1 MITSEAAPSYLRPGG
16 TGTVIAGA
24 VNQGDGEV
32 NTGKGEVT
40 ITDRLPAGLAAV
52 EVKGSVTQGGTGVRP
67 VPTCSGPGEVVSCSY
82 TGTLA
87 PYERFQIEIKVNVES
102 PASTSLPNDVTVE
115 GGGAPS
121 ATASQALTVS
131 SEALTLALQHYELLP
146 LNEDGAPDLQAGSHP
161 FQLTTNLA
169 FSQTVDRQPVAQP
182 KNLRFVLPP
191 GLIGDPSATEQC
203 TMVDFIALVRE
214 ANLCAAASA
223 IGVVVATVNEPHE
236 VGLVTKL
243 VPVFNLVP
251 AAGEPARFGFVV
263 AKVPIVLDTS
273 VRTGGGYNVVA
284 SVSDLSQAAGVLSSQ
299 VTLWGV
305 PGAAVHDQ
313 ARGWECIAGG
323 FYQNQVERKCPNTA
337 PAQALPFL
345 TLPTSCAADPAS
357 EPLVSSVEGDSW
369 IEPSNELTASYEWSG
384 ANGEPLGLT
393 GCDQLPFTPTLTV
406 APEEEHA
413 PVHTGSTPSGLSVS
427 VKVPQETTLA
437 AAGLAEADVRDT
449 TVTLPEGVQ
458 LSPSAAN
465 GLLACPEKP
474 EGGYEGIGFEG
485 FQSLSP
491 GAPEAATFTPTFRF
505 GEQELEGKRLAPS
518 CPEGSKLGTVRI
530 KTPLLP
536 KDLEGYVYLASP
548 APNGPQEP
556 SRNPFNSLIALYI
569 VAEDRE
575 AGVLVKLAGK
585 GEVNESTGQIS
596 TTFANTPQL
605 PFEELQLE
613 LFGGSRGSVSTP
625 AVCGDYATEAAF
637 TPWSGTGPVSV
648 LSAAEDFAITEGCSA
663 GRPLPFGPGFATQNT
678 STQAGAFTSFDLEL
692 SRPDGDQPLSTVTMH
707 LPEGVAALLSAV
719 ELCRAAQA
727 AASACPAGSE
737 VGEATAVA
745 GLGPEPYVQHGGKVY
760 ITGPYGGAPFGLQIV
775 TPAVAGPFNL
785 GTVTVRSKLYIN
797 PENASVTI
805 VSDPLPTELRGIP
818 LQLKRVLV
826 SVNRPNFEFNPT
838 NCDPMRVEGTL
849 TGAEGAS
856 AGVSSPLQAT
866 GCQSLPFSPDLTAAT
881 NGHASKA
888 DGTNFIVKV
897 TSKGLGQDN
906 IAKVDLQLPVALP
919 ARLSTLQKACTER
932 AFNANPA
939 SCPEGSDIGAATIYT
954 PVLKSP
960 LAGPA
965 YLVSH
970 GNAAFPDV
978 EFVLQGEGITLVLD
992 GKTQIKDGVT
1002 YSKFDSAP
1010 DAPFTTFET
1019 VLPAGP
1025 HSALTANV
1033 PAKDDYSLCGQELQM
1048 PTTITAQNGKVI
1060 EQDTKISVQ
1069 GCAAVKATRA
1079 KRLTNAQK
1087 LAKALAACRKRHR
1100 HSRAKR
1106 ANCERSA
1113 RRHYPLAGH
1122 GPKGKHART
1131 TTDKR

>member
-169 FSQTVDRQPVAQP
+169 FSQTVNRQPVAQP

-203 TMVDFIALVRE
+203 TMVNFIALVRE

-437 AAGLAEADVRDT
+437 AAGLAEANVRDT

-648 LSAAEDFAITEGCSA
+648 LSAAEDFAITGRVLGRQAAAVRSRVRDAEHKHAGGRLYELRPGTLASRRRSAAQHRDDAPTRGRRRAALCRRTVPSGAGGGERMSGGQRSWGSHGGGGSWPGTVCPAWRQGLHHGPVWWRAVRTADRHA
-663 GRPLPFGPGFATQNT
+663 GRRGTVQPGYGHR
-678 STQAGAFTSFDLEL
+678 SLEAVYQPRKRVRDDRI
-692 SRPDGDQPLSTVTMH
+692 RP
-707 LPEGVAALLSAV
+707 AAHRASWDPA
-719 ELCRAAQA
+719 AAQA
-727 AASACPAGSE
+727 C
-737 VGEATAVA
+737 VGERQPAK
-745 GLGPEPYVQHGGKVY
+745 LRVQSDQ
-760 ITGPYGGAPFGLQIV
+760 L
-775 TPAVAGPFNL
+775 
-785 GTVTVRSKLYIN
+785 RSDARRRHTHRRRRR
-797 PENASVTI
+797 E
-805 VSDPLPTELRGIP
+805 RR
-818 LQLKRVLV
+818 RVL
-826 SVNRPNFEFNPT
+826 
-838 NCDPMRVEGTL
+838 
-849 TGAEGAS
+849 A
-856 AGVSSPLQAT
+856 
-866 GCQSLPFSPDLTAAT
+866 
-881 NGHASKA
+881 
-888 DGTNFIVKV
+888 I
-897 TSKGLGQDN
+897 
-906 IAKVDLQLPVALP
+906 
-919 ARLSTLQKACTER
+919 
-932 AFNANPA
+932 
-939 SCPEGSDIGAATIYT
+939 
-954 PVLKSP
+954 
-960 LAGPA
+960 
-965 YLVSH
+965 
-970 GNAAFPDV
+970 
-978 EFVLQGEGITLVLD
+978 
-992 GKTQIKDGVT
+992 
-1002 YSKFDSAP
+1002 
-1010 DAPFTTFET
+1010 
-1019 VLPAGP
+1019 
-1025 HSALTANV
+1025 
-1033 PAKDDYSLCGQELQM
+1033 
-1048 PTTITAQNGKVI
+1048 
-1060 EQDTKISVQ
+1060 
-1069 GCAAVKATRA
+1069 
-1079 KRLTNAQK
+1079 
-1087 LAKALAACRKRHR
+1087 
-1100 HSRAKR
+1100 
-1106 ANCERSA
+1106 
-1113 RRHYPLAGH
+1113 AGH
-1122 GPKGKHART
+1122 RSVRVCRFPLT
-1131 TTDKR
+1131 